1 MNDNRA
7 VLNLAR
13 TTCCLLVSFRMR
25 NLDMSGSMPKEAR
38 NEGLKEQFRCNIER
52 TVGKR
57 RVPL

>member
-1 MNDNRA
+1 
-7 VLNLAR
+7 
-13 TTCCLLVSFRMR
+13 
-25 NLDMSGSMPKEAR
+25 MSGSMPKEAR